1 MQNLRI
7 IIRSFVKSQFAHY
20 LLIWVLHC
28 TLLTNNINSIHESSP
43 RITYQDH
50 ISAFSEMLN
59 NVNSVSIH
67 HRNLQ
72 NLATEMFKMGFSPDI
87 LRETFLSAK
96 RKFV

>member
-7 IIRSFVKSQFAHY
+7 IMRSFVKSQFAHY
-20 LLIWVLHC
+20 LLIWVLHSR
-28 TLLTNNINSIHESSP
+28 LLTKNINSIHEGSL

-50 ISAFSEMLN
+50 ISAFSELLN
-59 NVNSVSIH
+59 NDNSVSIH
-67 HRNLQ
+67 QRNLQ